1 MRFCMVSTYYPPYHY
16 GGDGVFVQGL
26 ARALTAAG
34 HQVEVVHCEDAF
46 RLASRE
52 SSASFS
58 DASSP
63 ENDGVIVHRLNNHCG
78 PLSPLIT
85 QQTGHPGLKQAA
97 LRRIFARNF
106 DVVNFHNISLVGG
119 PGVLALSRAAVN
131 LYTLHEHWLIC
142 PTHCFWKNR
151 KEVCQV
157 RSCIRCCLQSGVPPQ
172 LWRYSGLVRRA
183 LRHVDVLLSPSVYTA
198 RQHAEAGLGR
208 PVRVLP
214 TYAASVVD
222 PSTNDATAPPARPR
236 FLFAG
241 RVTASK
247 GVDWLVEQ
255 FSRLPQ
261 YDLDIVGKGDL
272 LEELKRR
279 YAACGWIR
287 FRGAA
292 MHSEMPGWY
301 SGATAL
307 IVPSRA
313 PEVFPLCILEAFAC
327 GTPAIASAAGGTPE
341 AVETSGAGFVYRDQP
356 GFLAAVA
363 QLAEQPG
370 LRGWLGE
377 RARAAYQR
385 SYTEEKYVG
394 AYLEIVDEI
403 LRTKR
408 PERALATQAS
418 VSAGVR
424 S

>member
-1 MRFCMVSTYYPPYHY
+1 
-16 GGDGVFVQGL
+16 
-26 ARALTAAG
+26 
-34 HQVEVVHCEDAF
+34 
-46 RLASRE
+46 
-52 SSASFS
+52 
-58 DASSP
+58 
-63 ENDGVIVHRLNNHCG
+63 
-78 PLSPLIT
+78 
-85 QQTGHPGLKQAA
+85 
-97 LRRIFARNF
+97 
-106 DVVNFHNISLVGG
+106 
-119 PGVLALSRAAVN
+119 
-131 LYTLHEHWLIC
+131 
-142 PTHCFWKNR
+142 
-151 KEVCQV
+151 
-157 RSCIRCCLQSGVPPQ
+157 

-377 RARAAYQR
+377 RASAAYQR